1 VGGARR
7 WIVLGPVGLQAGEA
21 MKLAIVAFLAATL
34 AGPASDLNAGGSR
47 FRATRY
53 FAVPAAAAALLLCEP
68 DFGTAVLILVVAG
81 ILVFAA
87 GARLGTLA
95 GVLALAVPL
104 GLVAISTSAYRMR
117 RVLAFLDPWSHRHD
131 IGYQI
136 TESLMTLGS
145 GGVVGLGL
153 GASRQKLFFL
163 PAAHTDFVFAVIG
176 EELGFVGVALVV
188 ACFAV
193 IGWRAVR
200 AASRARTAFTSLLI
214 LGLSSM
220 VLIQAIF
227 NTAVVLGLVPTKG
240 ITLPFVSYGGSSLVM
255 SLLAA
260 GVLLRACAECE
271 REPAVA
277 QSPRRSPMKI
287 GLARA
292 GDA

>member
-1 VGGARR
+1 
-7 WIVLGPVGLQAGEA
+7 
-21 MKLAIVAFLAATL
+21 MKIAVVMFLAAAL
-34 AGPASDLNAGGSR
+34 AGPASDQSGRLRASKFLFAPALAAG
-47 FRATRY
+47 
-53 FAVPAAAAALLLCEP
+53 LLLCEP
-68 DFGTAVLILVVAG
+68 DFGTAVLILVVAL
-81 ILVFAA
+81 IMVFAA

-95 GVLALAVPL
+95 GVLALALPA

-145 GGVVGLGL
+145 GGVLGLGL

-176 EELGFVGVALVV
+176 EELGFIGIAFVV
-188 ACFAV
+188 VCFAV
-193 IGWRAVR
+193 IGWRALR
-200 AASRARTAFTSLLI
+200 AAAHAKTAFSSLLI

-220 VLIQAIF
+220 ILIQAVF
-227 NTAVVLGLVPTKG
+227 NMAVVLGLVPTKG

-255 SLLAA
+255 AMLGAGLLM
-260 GVLLRACAECE
+260 RACADVGAEAE
-271 REPAVA
+271 VTAPM
-277 QSPRRSPMKI
+277 RRARP
-287 GLARA
+287 LAARLA